1 MFNFIVKKNIK
12 LQFSDEKPIIYEL
25 IKRNRKTI
33 SMRVTENGLTVNA
46 PLLMSQNRI
55 NELLKTKQKWIE
67 KKILLVSSVPQKLV
81 IKNKEKFKF
90 LGKQIEIILIK
101 SDSLNIIWGKNN
113 ALFFYSKN
121 VDCQESLK
129 DNFKNWIKNRALEYF
144 NQRVKEISKE
154 HDLSPRAVFL
164 SNAKTRWGTCNSK
177 SEVRL
182 NWRLIQASP
191 SVIDYVI
198 CHELA
203 HLKFMNHSDQFWAEV
218 EKLCPKFKADEKFLK
233 ERGLELYSID

>member
-1 MFNFIVKKNIK
+1 M
-12 LQFSDEKPIIYEL
+12 
-25 IKRNRKTI
+25 
-33 SMRVTENGLTVNA
+33 
-46 PLLMSQNRI
+46 
-55 NELLKTKQKWIE
+55 
-67 KKILLVSSVPQKLV
+67 
-81 IKNKEKFKF
+81 
-90 LGKQIEIILIK
+90 
-101 SDSLNIIWGKNN
+101 
-113 ALFFYSKN
+113 
-121 VDCQESLK
+121 
-129 DNFKNWIKNRALEYF
+129 
-144 NQRVKEISKE
+144 KEISKE